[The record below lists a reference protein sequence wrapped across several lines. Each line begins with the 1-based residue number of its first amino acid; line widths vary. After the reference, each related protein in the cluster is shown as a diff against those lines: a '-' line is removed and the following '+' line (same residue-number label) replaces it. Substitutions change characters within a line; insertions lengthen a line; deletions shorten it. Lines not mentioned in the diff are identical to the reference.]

1 MTIKIQT
8 KVTQPLE
15 KVING
20 FDETL
25 FKALSPPFPR
35 VNLKQF
41 DGSKEGDIVS
51 IELDF
56 LVAKQ
61 SWISKI
67 SEVYSSQNEYYFI
80 DEGVKLPFPLKC
92 WHHKHL
98 ITDKGHERVITD
110 EISYKSINLLLD
122 LILYPLLQ
130 VQFIYRKPIYKRIFG
145 QN

>member
-1 MTIKIQT
+1 MTIRIRT

-25 FKALSPPFPR
+25 FKELSPPFPKVR
-35 VNLKQF
+35 VKQF

-56 LVAKQ
+56 LLAKQ
-61 SWISKI
+61 AWISRI
-67 SEVYSSQNEYYFI
+67 SESYSSQKEFYFI
-80 DEGVKLPFPLKC
+80 DEGVKLPFPLKY

-98 ITDKGHERVITD
+98 ITDQGNERVITD
-110 EISYKSINLLLD
+110 EVTYKSMNQLIDLL
-122 LILYPLLQ
+122 LYPLLQ

-145 QN
+145 

>member
-1 MTIKIQT
+1 M
-8 KVTQPLE
+8 E

-25 FKALSPPFPR
+25 FKELSPPFPKVR
-35 VNLKQF
+35 VKQF

-61 SWISKI
+61 AWISRI
-67 SEVYSSQNEYYFI
+67 SESHSSQKEFYFI
-80 DEGVKLPFPLKC
+80 DEGVKLPFPLKY

-98 ITDKGHERVITD
+98 ITDQGNERVITD
-110 EISYKSINLLLD
+110 EVTYKSMNLIIDLL
-122 LILYPLLQ
+122 LYPLLQ

-145 QN
+145 